1 MSTSCEIGLMWVP
14 QNTLDD
20 KSALGHVMAWCCQA
34 PSHYLSQSWPR
45 SVSPYG
51 LTKPQW
57 VKKNIH
63 TEKFNDICVFFAG
76 LLYQWNQEPHTMCI
90 FKWHWT
96 LVSFLY
102 PRSTKLK
109 GVYWFH
115 LVRPSVCLWTELCPL
130 CIFYNTC
137 QIHVIF
143 THPIK
148 QLQKVCRVR
157 VKFSSKLK
165 ILSFWKFFKFVTLTL
180 LYLLRMYLS
189 GYQEG
194 WSWPFLTYLRL
205 PRGGSY

>member
-1 MSTSCEIGLMWVP
+1 MAPNLFNFTITIIEHMLRITFMSTSCEIGLMWVP

-51 LTKPQW
+51 LTQPQW

-63 TEKFNDICVFFAG
+63 AEKFNDICVFFAG

-109 GVYWFH
+109 GGS
-115 LVRPSVCLWTELCPL
+115 VRPSVGLSVYGQNCV
-130 CIFYNTC
+130 
-137 QIHVIF
+137 HSV
-143 THPIK
+143 
-148 QLQKVCRVR
+148 
-157 VKFSSKLK
+157 SSTILAGSISYLH
-165 ILSFWKFFKFVTLTL
+165 ILSSNFRSCVTCKVLYKSFGKFFKFVT
-180 LYLLRMYLS
+180 
-189 GYQEG
+189 
-194 WSWPFLTYLRL
+194 
-205 PRGGSY
+205 

>member
-109 GVYWFH
+109 GYTGFT
-115 LVRPSVCLWTELCPL
+115 LSVRLSVCLSVNRIVSTLYLVQYLPDPCHIYTSYQATSEGVSR
-130 CIFYNTC
+130 TC
-137 QIHVIF
+137 
-143 THPIK
+143 
-148 QLQKVCRVR
+148 KV
-157 VKFSSKLK
+157 
-165 ILSFWKFFKFVTLTL
+165 FFKIKNFK
-180 LYLLRMYLS
+180 
-189 GYQEG
+189 
-194 WSWPFLTYLRL
+194 FLEIL
-205 PRGGSY
+205 